1 MWFLS
6 WKGGRIPV
14 VSDCRQGDEKR
25 LLVLGVCEPF
35 VFSLQLGA
43 EQRAREED
51 RKRHDDNQSQCSPD
65 WEGSR

>member
-1 MWFLS
+1 M
-6 WKGGRIPV
+6 
-14 VSDCRQGDEKR
+14 SDCRQGDEER